1 MSKTDPSPQP
11 GKKAPEPLPRRAWI
25 NFLLIVVLWFGVV
38 LWSWFFTDLRLEP
51 LLGALGGLGLLV
63 APLWLLDKL
72 PQLAAGVERALRR
85 FLSRVLASRIT
96 FAALL
101 GLLLAGAGASFGT
114 GAVQLRSA
122 LEREIPVEL
131 RRDGA
136 GEAGQNTSLTLPAGD
151 RVRRSLW
158 VGLGGGAEVTVEA
171 VGFPPTTVTVRP
183 WRIPTVR
190 IPGDLRRTA
199 VLLHP
204 SAELSDFATSLA
216 MELEVALPGEEEP
229 RRMTFDGHPVWIGCT
244 AECPVPELLLQ
255 KWRRS
260 YENRPA
266 LLERLT
272 RPRSLTGDLPHLDKD
287 DRLEVT
293 VIVHQE
299 RPLARHSVTVEGV
312 SNQTE
317 ELHVQL

>member
-101 GLLLAGAGASFGT
+101 GLLVAGVVASLGA
-114 GAVQLRSA
+114 GAVQLHSE
-122 LEREIPVEL
+122 LEREVPVAL
-131 RRDGA
+131 RWTGTADETPGV
-136 GEAGQNTSLTLPAGD
+136 SLSLAAGD
-151 RVRRSLW
+151 RIRRPVW
-158 VGLGGGAEVTVEA
+158 AGLGGAAEVEVEA
-171 VGFPPTTVTVRP
+171 AGFPPTTVTVGP
-183 WRIPTVR
+183 WRRPTVR
-190 IPGDLRRTA
+190 VPTDLRRTA

-204 SAELSDFATSLA
+204 SDLLSDL
-216 MELEVALPGEEEP
+216 VASAPVQLSVTLPGEAEP
-229 RRMTFDGHPVWIGCT
+229 RQMAFDGHPVWVGCT
-244 AECPVPELLLQ
+244 ADCRVPE
-255 KWRRS
+255 R
-260 YENRPA
+260 
-266 LLERLT
+266 LLERWRQRFED
-272 RPRSLTGDLPHLDKD
+272 RPGLLDRLSRPKALPGELPQLEAD
-287 DRLEVT
+287 DRIEIAMT
-293 VIVHQE
+293 AHG
-299 RPLARHSVTVEGV
+299 RPLAGRTVTVDGT
-312 SNQTE
+312 SDQTE
-317 ELHVQL
+317 EFDVQL